1 MQSTFKHI
9 HTLTVQTITGNAAHW
24 RSSCCGI
31 MTGSK
36 HRSRHRRSGDFTRAA
51 ADRRPPIQS
60 FRSNSRA
67 RKFLIGRTLCL
78 SNKCKKE
85 AVRSIGQFLCF
96 YKRENI
102 NVLLSQQRQV
112 LMMSVRQDAKTS
124 RNNITKNANWLF
136 TNVGDTPVFSI
147 YSTLDQNEPT
157 VLYEVKGE
165 QA

>member
-1 MQSTFKHI
+1 MEIQSTFKHI

-85 AVRSIGQFLCF
+85 TVRSIGQFLCF
-96 YKRENI
+96 YKRKNI
-102 NVLLSQQRQV
+102 NVRLSQQRQV
-112 LMMSVRQDAKTS
+112 LKREQVDVSSTDSVAQNIGESKGSVHYAKERGDAQGTE
-124 RNNITKNANWLF
+124 RANRPCLKRR
-136 TNVGDTPVFSI
+136 
-147 YSTLDQNEPT
+147 L
-157 VLYEVKGE
+157 
-165 QA
+165 